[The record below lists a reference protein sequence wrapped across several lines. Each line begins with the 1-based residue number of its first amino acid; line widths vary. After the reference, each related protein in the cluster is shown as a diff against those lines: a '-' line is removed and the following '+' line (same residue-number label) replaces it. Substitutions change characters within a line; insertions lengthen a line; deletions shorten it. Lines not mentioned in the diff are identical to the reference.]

1 MATWWITFIYYIDL
15 KIVKYFIDFDE
26 IKVPVTL
33 MGKLVGASCCI
44 IGILVIAIPIP
55 IIATNFSEFYTNLK
69 RKEKVIKYK
78 LERENKHKINNM
90 IQNSHSG
97 EDLLL
102 LPEINLK

>member
-1 MATWWITFIYYIDL
+1 
-15 KIVKYFIDFDE
+15 
-26 IKVPVTL
+26 

-78 LERENKHKINNM
+78 LERENKHKINKM
-90 IQNSHSG
+90 IHNDHSE
-97 EDLLL
+97 EDALLL
-102 LPEINLK
+102 SAINIK